1 MRFLLSLV
9 LFFNLLS
16 LTSQAEVV
24 EKIVAIVNDEIITL
38 TDLHKYQAR
47 LKSGVMMDDLL
58 TQGASSKEYLADQ
71 NKLIALLIDERIIDS
86 EVKKQSLSVTIE
98 RVEKEIRGITKNNNM
113 SRNQL
118 KQTLQG
124 QGIDFAEYQN
134 MIKTRLERQAL
145 IEKNL
150 TSKIQISDEEIQNYS
165 GNKNSPNQLAE
176 YTIAH
181 IMFKHK
187 KGKDAEIKKRAQTV
201 LQKLKGGESF
211 ESLANDFSEDPNF
224 TKGGLLGTFRQGEML
239 KEFEAPLKALK
250 VGEVS
255 PLVKTKIGYH
265 ILRLN
270 DKKSIANP
278 VAEGEKE
285 KIRAQ
290 LSQKAFQKQFRI
302 WLDQRK
308 QEAFIKINS

>member
-1 MRFLLSLV
+1 MRFFLSLI

-47 LKSGVMMDDLL
+47 IKSGVMMDDLL